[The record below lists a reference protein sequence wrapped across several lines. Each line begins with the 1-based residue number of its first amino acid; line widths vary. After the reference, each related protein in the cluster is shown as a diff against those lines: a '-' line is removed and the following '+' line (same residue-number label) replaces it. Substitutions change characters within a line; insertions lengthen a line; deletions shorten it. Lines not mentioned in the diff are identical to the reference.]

1 MKSSLMAS
9 DTNAHKYAA
18 HPLIVWVDCEMTGLE
33 ISTDQL
39 LEIAVIITDGDLK
52 EVDTLGPLYIKTD
65 QAVLDSMND
74 WCKKH
79 HKKSGLTA
87 ECLKSDL
94 TIESADESLF
104 ELMNKHEIKR
114 AALAGNSV
122 SYDRLFLAKFCP
134 KFR

>member
-1 MKSSLMAS
+1 MAS

-33 ISTDQL
+33 ISSDQL
-39 LEIAVIITDGDLK
+39 LEIAVIITDGDLN
-52 EVDTLGPLYIKTD
+52 EVDSLGPLHIKTE
-65 QAVLDSMND
+65 QSVLDSMND

-87 ECLKSDL
+87 SCLKSDL
-94 TIESADESLF
+94 TIEAADESLF
-104 ELMNKHEIKR
+104 QLLNKHEIKR

-134 KFR
+134 RFR